1 LPLNE
6 TFGRFHLIERIAVG
20 GMGEVFLARYL
31 NASGIERLC
40 VVKRIL
46 PHLTND
52 PDFVNHF
59 LAEGRITSL
68 FSHQNIVHTL
78 ELGRTNNQYYIAMDY
93 IEGQTLVRLL
103 ATALVLRR
111 SFSIPLVVHLAM
123 QMASALD
130 YIHNLK
136 NIEGQPLQIIHMDLA
151 PHNILVTPEG
161 QAKLLDFG
169 ISRASGLPPAVRR
182 RDFRGRT
189 SYLAPEQ
196 LDGLP
201 LDHRV
206 DLFAMGIMLHEMV
219 LCRPLFRARSDQQTA
234 TRILYA
240 SVPHPRSVRR
250 DCPEALDRVIM
261 RALARD
267 RDDRYADARQILD
280 DLDSC
285 AQAHGIVRS
294 TTEIRAELAAL
305 VEQIGSIEEQ
315 RVERADQESF
325 AYRATSVE

>member
-6 TFGRFHLIERIAVG
+6 PFGRFHLLERIAVG

-52 PDFVNHF
+52 PDFVGHF
-59 LAEGRITSL
+59 LNEGRITSL

-78 ELGRTNNQYYIAMDY
+78 ELGRTNSQYYIAMEH
-93 IEGQTLVRLL
+93 IEGLTLVRLL
-103 ATALVLRR
+103 ATVLVQRR

-123 QMASALD
+123 QLASALE

-151 PHNILVTPEG
+151 PHNVLVTPEG

-169 ISRASGLPPAVRR
+169 ISRASGLTPARR

-189 SYLAPEQ
+189 AYLAPEQ

-201 LDHRV
+201 VDHRV
-206 DLFAMGIMLHEMV
+206 DLFAMGIILHEMV

-240 SVPHPRSVRR
+240 SVPRPRSVRR

-267 RDDRYADARQILD
+267 RDERYSDARQILD
-280 DLDSC
+280 DLDRC

-294 TTEIRAELAAL
+294 TTEIRSELAAIAEGTSAT
-305 VEQIGSIEEQ
+305 EQQAHS
-315 RVERADQESF
+315 ASDQDSF
-325 AYRATSVE
+325 AFHATSVD